1 MGREK
6 LKVVIRCS
14 WVLDNNGIEE
24 PQIAKR
30 RKGFEIIMQL
40 EKARTENHNP
50 YGRFWWCTRDHS
62 HEHKWQKHCRV
73 AFKYKNLYGEKT
85 ILCALCNWLTS
96 LMLCVSS
103 FLYSYGHFMGF
114 ISTGF
119 RPSQFGVMAVTDIK
133 LAFIQILSHSY
144 IKETI
149 VFAPYKFLY
158 TELGATKK
166 C

>member
-14 WVLDNNGIEE
+14 WVLDYKGIEE

-40 EKARTENHNP
+40 EKARTENHNL
-50 YGRFWWCTRDHS
+50 YGSFWWCTRDHC

-85 ILCALCNWLTS
+85 ILCALCNWH
-96 LMLCVSS
+96 
-103 FLYSYGHFMGF
+103 GGF
-114 ISTGF
+114 IFFFLNIPSNPIISFHLSREKDWPSLIGMSETSSTNMKSTKY
-119 RPSQFGVMAVTDIK
+119 RKTQIK
-133 LAFIQILSHSY
+133 TTHNKAR
-144 IKETI
+144 
-149 VFAPYKFLY
+149 
-158 TELGATKK
+158 
-166 C
+166 